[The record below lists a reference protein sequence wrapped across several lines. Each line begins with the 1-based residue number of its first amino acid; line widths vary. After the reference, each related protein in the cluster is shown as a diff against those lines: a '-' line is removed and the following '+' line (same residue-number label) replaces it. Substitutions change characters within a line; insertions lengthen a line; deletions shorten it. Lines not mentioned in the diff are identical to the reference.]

1 MPEKQLNMFLANE
14 LETLKAG
21 RFLGMSCQE
30 PMIVLLSGQL
40 GAGKTTLTRGI
51 VEGLGGAIDDVSSP
65 TFTLIHEYQARRSVY
80 HLDTYRLKT
89 SAEFFELGVDEL
101 LESEAVVLIEWP
113 ELVSEYLP
121 ADRLEIKI
129 VHQPENTRELTAQA
143 TGDASSRVLE
153 SWRELLRAT

>member
-1 MPEKQLNMFLANE
+1 MLEKQLNTFLANE

-30 PMIVLLSGQL
+30 PLIVLLSGQL

-51 VEGLGGAIDDVSSP
+51 VEGLGGVIDDVSSP
-65 TFTLIHEYQARRSVY
+65 TFTLIHEYQARLSVY

-121 ADRLEIKI
+121 ADRLEIEI
-129 VHQPENTRELTAQA
+129 FHQPENTRELTAQA
-143 TGDASSRVLE
+143 TGPTACRVLE
-153 SWRELLRAT
+153 KWRELLRDP